1 MNRILVVLTIDTDH
15 LPPNFPEILA
25 EERKVVAQWKE
36 EGFLEQLY
44 LRPARNGA
52 VLILKNLDEAQ
63 AHELMNTLP
72 FYALRKS
79 LEVIPLLLDQS
90 I

>member
-15 LPPNFPEILA
+15 LPPNFPDILA

-52 VLILKNLDEAQ
+52 VLILKNLDETQ
-63 AHELMNTLP
+63 AHELMKTLP
-72 FYALRKS
+72 FYAIRKS
-79 LEVIPLLLDQS
+79 LEVIPILLDQS

>member
-15 LPPNFPEILA
+15 LPPNFPDILA

-44 LRPARNGA
+44 LRPTRNGA
-52 VLILKNLDEAQ
+52 VLILKNTDEAQ
-63 AHELMNTLP
+63 AHELLKTLP
-72 FYALRKS
+72 FYAIRKS
-79 LEVIPLLLDQS
+79 LEVIPILLDQS